1 MLDATRRSAETHTIP
16 LSVSGGS
23 LCPFRPSASWRQAS
37 ENPHLSIIPV
47 FFCPVKTAHTL
58 FLLTFDLEFSFNRKM
73 PFRKGGTTEITSL
86 MLPIDE
92 KMIPDGFVKSDL
104 LRWRTIFAENN
115 S

>member
-1 MLDATRRSAETHTIP
+1 
-16 LSVSGGS
+16 
-23 LCPFRPSASWRQAS
+23 
-37 ENPHLSIIPV
+37 
-47 FFCPVKTAHTL
+47 
-58 FLLTFDLEFSFNRKM
+58 LTFDLEFSFNRKM